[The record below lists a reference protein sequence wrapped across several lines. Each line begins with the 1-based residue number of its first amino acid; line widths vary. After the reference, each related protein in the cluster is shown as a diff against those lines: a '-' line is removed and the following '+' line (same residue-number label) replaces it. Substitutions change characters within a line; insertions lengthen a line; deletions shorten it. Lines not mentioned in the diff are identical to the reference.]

1 MSDAQQDGG
10 RRVDGAEMDQ
20 AIRIEPARAAPPAGA
35 ESGIEETERQLVERA
50 RRGDVAAV
58 RTLLSAHREALF
70 ALAFGYLRNREEAL
84 DAVQDA
90 MAKALLNIRR
100 YDPRRPLSAWLAR
113 ITRNTC
119 LDRLRRLSHRRHAS
133 LEERREAGLADP
145 AATGAGP
152 EALLLQRELRARL
165 YEAIDE
171 LRPVEREVIVLRDV
185 LDWPYADIERFL
197 DLGHGTVASLIHRAR
212 ARLRRRLEPYLACR
226 GRSTETR
233 DDP

>member
-1 MSDAQQDGG
+1 MNG
-10 RRVDGAEMDQ
+10 RPQHPDERGVDPAEMDQ
-20 AIRIEPARAAPPAGA
+20 VMPVERSASALPDGA
-35 ESGIEETERQLVERA
+35 TSDELRLLERA
-50 RRGDVAAV
+50 RGGDVGAV
-58 RTLLSAHREALF
+58 RVLLSAHREALF

-90 MAKALLNIRR
+90 LAKALIHIGR

-133 LEERREAGLADP
+133 LEERREAGLPDP
-145 AATGAGP
+145 AASSASSP
-152 EALLLQRELRARL
+152 EAQLLRRELQARL

-171 LRPVEREVIVLRDV
+171 LRPIEREGIVLRDV
-185 LDWPYADIERFL
+185 LGWPYADIERFL

-212 ARLRRRLEPYLACR
+212 ARLRSRLAPYLAP
-226 GRSTETR
+226 GGTDSG
-233 DDP
+233 DAS